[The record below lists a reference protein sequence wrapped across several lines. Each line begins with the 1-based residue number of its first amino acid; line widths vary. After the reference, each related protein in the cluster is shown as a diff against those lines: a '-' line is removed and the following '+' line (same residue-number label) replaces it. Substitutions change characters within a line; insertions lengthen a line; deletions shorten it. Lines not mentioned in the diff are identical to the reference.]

1 MPSLRKG
8 IRKPSIWM
16 IFASWEYTTWQLGD
30 GRVFTAN
37 TWFASSWFVKIGQT
51 CVYYAEVLESDNLVI
66 LVSLVV
72 RREKIEGLCNKG
84 ENSFVEWS
92 TKSREILAAKHWV
105 RPGDRWGLG
114 CYSALLPSGFS
125 RWVMAE
131 AYGARC
137 EDDAASELLMLACSA
152 ILCVHD
158 TTSMFECPPLRQI
171 DKLTYGAKNFGG
183 CQEQFYQKRKKVAQ
197 GKYLKSSWQREGSR
211 EAGKRGVTHQQRIHM
226 WKNSWSDI

>member
-8 IRKPSIWM
+8 RKEALDLDDFCILEM
-16 IFASWEYTTWQLGD
+16 IGD

-84 ENSFVEWS
+84 GVE
-92 TKSREILAAKHWV
+92 KILAAKHRV

-114 CYSALLPSGFS
+114 CYSAFSPSGFS
-125 RWVMAE
+125 RRVMAE
-131 AYGARC
+131 AYGERC
-137 EDDAASELLMLACSA
+137 EDDAASELLMLARSA

-171 DKLTYGAKNFGG
+171 DKLTNGAKNFGG
-183 CQEQFYQKRKKVAQ
+183 CQEGNIRKIFKKQFAGEAWGDTSAEDPHVKK
-197 GKYLKSSWQREGSR
+197 
-211 EAGKRGVTHQQRIHM
+211 
-226 WKNSWSDI
+226 